1 MNIIPQKMST
11 QSSSSLTQKEKKA
24 FINAGIAAVLSIGI
38 RLVGQY
44 IPYEH
49 PHALLAI
56 LKATKFEPKDQ
67 AVIDFVIVML
77 NPGVATNLAEVR
89 VLIDHAKKTISELEG
104 NFEDSLRAIAKFEEL
119 SEVN

>member
-1 MNIIPQKMST
+1 MSAQT
-11 QSSSSLTQKEKKA
+11 SPSRHSLSKSDVSI
-24 FINAGIAAVLSIGI
+24 FINAGIAAVLARGLVFI
-38 RLVGQY
+38 RQP
-44 IPYEH
+44 IPHKH

-56 LKATKFEPKDQ
+56 LKATKFELKDQ

-77 NPGVATNLAEVR
+77 NPRAATNLAEVR
-89 VLIDHAKKTISELEG
+89 VLINHAKKTISELEG

>member
-1 MNIIPQKMST
+1 MSA
-11 QSSSSLTQKEKKA
+11 QPSASLHSLSQAEVTA

-56 LKATKFEPKDQ
+56 LKATQFEPKDKV
-67 AVIDFVIVML
+67 VIDFVIVML
-77 NPGVATNLAEVR
+77 TPNVATNLAEVR
-89 VLIDHAKKTISELEG
+89 VLIDHAKKIISELEG
-104 NFEDSLRAIAKFEEL
+104 NFEDSLRAITKFEEL
-119 SEVN
+119 SEGY